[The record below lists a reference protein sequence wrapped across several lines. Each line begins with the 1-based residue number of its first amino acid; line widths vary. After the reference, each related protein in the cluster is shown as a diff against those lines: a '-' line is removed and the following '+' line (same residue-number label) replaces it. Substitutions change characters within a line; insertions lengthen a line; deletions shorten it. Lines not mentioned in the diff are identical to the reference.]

1 MNRQKIHELTDKH
14 MKNAPIA
21 EVVAEMVAQDA
32 RWGEDRDQPSYM
44 WDSILSEE
52 VGEVN
57 EASLL
62 LWSVTLGYKKGNI
75 SKHVLEKNI
84 EALRAELVQVA
95 AVSMQW
101 IEALDRDSLIK

>member
-1 MNRQKIHELTDKH
+1 MNRKKIAELTSKH

-21 EVVAEMVAQDA
+21 EVVAEMAAQDA
-32 RWGEDRDQPSYM
+32 RWGADRDQPSYM

-75 SKHVLEKNI
+75 SKHALEKNT

-101 IEALDRDSLIK
+101 IEALDRESLVK